1 MVPGN
6 PVTQAVRAPG
16 KGWYVLAGVVALAG
30 FLAAAGVIASLV
42 FQYDEGVQ
50 FLAPGSKTLDLPKRR
65 QVVWNDHV
73 TVFEGRSYD
82 SSKNLP
88 DGTQILVTDASGA
101 AVELRRTSGSIRGGN
116 TERVA
121 VLEFDVTRP
130 GRHEITVRG
139 NFPPRVFS
147 VGPNLVWLLLCSI
160 FGAIGLVLLGTGAG
174 VAIAAWAFIRRE
186 QAREAA
192 AGGGARAPAA
202 ADAREASLRR
212 LTTVVY
218 ALQIVS
224 FLLGFTLIIGVII
237 NYIQRD
243 EVAGTWLE
251 SHFRWQIRTFWYSLL
266 WLGVGLATLIVVV
279 GFFILMGAALWLL
292 YRAIKG
298 WLSLE
303 EGKAMYAP

>member
-1 MVPGN
+1 MAAPAG
-6 PVTQAVRAPG
+6 APG
-16 KGWYVLAGVVALAG
+16 KRWYVLAGAVALAG
-30 FLAAAGVIASLV
+30 FLAAAAVIASLI

-50 FLAPGSKTLDLPKRR
+50 FLAPGSKTLDLAKGRH
-65 QVVWNDHV
+65 VVWNDYV

-88 DGTQILVTDASGA
+88 DGTQVTVTDGSGA
-101 AVELRRTSGSIRGGN
+101 VALRRTSGSTFRGGN
-116 TERVA
+116 TERVS
-121 VLEFDVTRP
+121 VLEFEVTQP
-130 GRHEITVRG
+130 GRHEITVHG
-139 NFPPRVFS
+139 AFSPRVFS
-147 VGPNLVWLLLCSI
+147 VGPDLVWLLLCSI
-160 FGAIGLVLLGTGAG
+160 FGAIGLVLLGCGTG

-192 AGGGARAPAA
+192 AASVARAPAP

-212 LTTVVY
+212 LTTIVY
-218 ALQIVS
+218 ALQIAS
-224 FLLGFTLIIGVII
+224 FLLGFTLIVAVII
-237 NYIQRD
+237 NYLQRD

-266 WLGVGLATLIVVV
+266 WLGVGLALLVVV
-279 GFFILMGAALWLL
+279 IGFFVLMGSALWLL

>member
-1 MVPGN
+1 MAAPAR
-6 PVTQAVRAPG
+6 TPG
-16 KGWYVLAGVVALAG
+16 KGWYVLAGAAALAG
-30 FLAAAGVIASLV
+30 FLAAAGVIASLI
-42 FQYDEGVQ
+42 FHYDEGVQ
-50 FLAPGSKTLDLPKRR
+50 FLAPGSKTLDLAKGRH
-65 QVVWNDHV
+65 VVWNDHV

-88 DGTQILVTDASGA
+88 DGTQITVTDASGVTVA
-101 AVELRRTSGSIRGGN
+101 LRRTSGSTFRGGG
-116 TERVA
+116 TERVS
-121 VLEFDVTRP
+121 VLEFEVTQP

-139 NFPPRVFS
+139 DFPRRVLS
-147 VGPNLVWLLLCSI
+147 VGPDLVWLLLCSI
-160 FGAIGLVLLGTGAG
+160 FGAIGLLLLGTGAG

-192 AGGGARAPAA
+192 VGGGARAPAA

-218 ALQIVS
+218 ALQIAS
-224 FLLGFTLIIGVII
+224 FLLGFTLIVAVII

-266 WLGVGLATLIVVV
+266 WLGVGLASLIVVI
-279 GFFILMGAALWLL
+279 GFFVLMGSALWLL

-303 EGKAMYAP
+303 EGKAMYA

>member
-1 MVPGN
+1 MAAPAR
-6 PVTQAVRAPG
+6 TPG
-16 KGWYVLAGVVALAG
+16 KGWYVLAGAAALAG
-30 FLAAAGVIASLV
+30 FLAAAAVIASLI
-42 FQYDEGVQ
+42 FQYEEGIQ
-50 FLAPGSKTLDLPKRR
+50 FRAPGSKTLDLAKGRH
-65 QVVWNDHV
+65 VVWNDHV

-88 DGTQILVTDASGA
+88 DGAQITVTDSSGA
-101 AVELRRTSGSIRGGN
+101 AVALRSTSGSTFRGGG
-116 TERVA
+116 TERVS
-121 VLEFDVTRP
+121 VLEFEVTQP

-139 NFPPRVFS
+139 NFPPRVLS

-192 AGGGARAPAA
+192 AGSVARAPAT
-202 ADAREASLRR
+202 ADTREASLRR
-212 LTTVVY
+212 LTIVVY
-218 ALQIVS
+218 ALQIAS

-266 WLGVGLATLIVVV
+266 WVGVGLATLIVVI
-279 GFFILMGAALWLL
+279 GFFVLMSSALWLL

-303 EGKAMYAP
+303 EGKAMYA

>member
-1 MVPGN
+1 MAAAVRVPG
-6 PVTQAVRAPG
+6 R
-16 KGWYVLAGVVALAG
+16 GWYVLAGAVALAG
-30 FLAAAGVIASLV
+30 FLAAAAVIVSLI

-50 FLAPGSKTLDLPKRR
+50 FLAPGSKTLDLAKGRH
-65 QVVWNDHV
+65 VVWNDHV

-88 DGTQILVTDASGA
+88 DGTQTRVTDGDGA
-101 AVELRRTSGSIRGGN
+101 TVELRRASGSTFRGSG
-116 TERVA
+116 TERVS
-121 VLEFDVTRP
+121 VLEFDVTQP

-139 NFPPRVFS
+139 DFPPRVFS
-147 VGPNLVWLLLCSI
+147 VGPDLIWLLLCSI
-160 FGAIGLVLLGTGAG
+160 FGAIALVLLGSGTG

-192 AGGGARAPAA
+192 AGSVARAPAA
-202 ADAREASLRR
+202 TDAREASLRR
-212 LTTVVY
+212 LTMIVY
-218 ALQIVS
+218 ALQIAS
-224 FLLGFTLIIGVII
+224 FLLGFTLIVAVII
-237 NYIQRD
+237 NYLQRG

-266 WLGVGLATLIVVV
+266 WLGVGIALLVVV
-279 GFFILMGAALWLL
+279 IGFFVLMGSALWLL

>member
-1 MVPGN
+1 MAA
-6 PVTQAVRAPG
+6 AVRAPG
-16 KGWYVLAGVVALAG
+16 IGWYVLAGAAALAG
-30 FLAAAGVIASLV
+30 FLAAVAVIASLV

-50 FLAPGSKTLDLPKRR
+50 FLAPGSKTLDLAKGRH
-65 QVVWNDHV
+65 VVWNDHA

-88 DGTQILVTDASGA
+88 DGAQITVTDGSGA
-101 AVELRRTSGSIRGGN
+101 AVALRRTSGSSFRGGG
-116 TERVA
+116 TERVS
-121 VLEFDVTRP
+121 VLEFEVAQP

-139 NFPPRVFS
+139 AFPPRVFS
-147 VGPNLVWLLLCSI
+147 VGPDLVWLLLCSI
-160 FGAIGLVLLGTGAG
+160 FGAIGLVLLGCGTG

-192 AGGGARAPAA
+192 AGSVARAPAAA

-212 LTTVVY
+212 LTMIVY
-218 ALQIVS
+218 ALQIAS
-224 FLLGFTLIIGVII
+224 FLLGFTLIVAVII
-237 NYIQRD
+237 NYLQRD

-266 WLGVGLATLIVVV
+266 WLGVGLALLVVV
-279 GFFILMGAALWLL
+279 IGFFVLMGSALWVL

>member
-1 MVPGN
+1 MAAPAR
-6 PVTQAVRAPG
+6 TPG
-16 KGWYVLAGVVALAG
+16 KGWYVLAGAAALAG
-30 FLAAAGVIASLV
+30 FLAAAGVIASLL

-50 FLAPGSKTLDLPKRR
+50 FLAPGSKSLDLAKGRH
-65 QVVWNDHV
+65 VVWNDHA

-88 DGTQILVTDASGA
+88 DGTQITVTDASGA
-101 AVELRRTSGSIRGGN
+101 TVALRRTSGSTFRGGG
-116 TERVA
+116 TERVS
-121 VLEFDVTRP
+121 VVEFEVPRP
-130 GRHEITVRG
+130 GRHEVTVRG
-139 NFPPRVFS
+139 HFPPRVFS
-147 VGPNLVWLLLCSI
+147 VGPDLVWLLLCSI

-192 AGGGARAPAA
+192 AGGVARAPAA
-202 ADAREASLRR
+202 ADAREASSRR
-212 LTTVVY
+212 VTMVIY
-218 ALQIVS
+218 ALQIAS
-224 FLLGFTLIIGVII
+224 FLLGFTLIVAVII
-237 NYIQRD
+237 NYLKRD

-266 WLGVGLATLIVVV
+266 WVGVGLASLIVVV
-279 GFFILMGAALWLL
+279 GFFVLMGSALWLL

-303 EGKAMYAP
+303 EGKAMYAA

>member
-1 MVPGN
+1 MAAPARTPG
-6 PVTQAVRAPG
+6 R
-16 KGWYVLAGVVALAG
+16 GWYVLAGAVALAG
-30 FLAAAGVIASLV
+30 FLAAAAVIASLILH
-42 FQYDEGVQ
+42 YDEGVQ
-50 FLAPGSKTLDLPKRR
+50 FLAPGSKTLELAKGRH
-65 QVVWNDHV
+65 VVWNDHV
-73 TVFEGRSYD
+73 TVFEGRSFD

-88 DGTQILVTDASGA
+88 DGTQFTVTDSSGA
-101 AVELRRTSGSIRGGN
+101 TVALRRTSGSTFRSVG
-116 TERVA
+116 TERVS
-121 VLEFDVTRP
+121 VLEFEVTRP
-130 GRHEITVRG
+130 GRHEVAVRG
-139 NFPPRVFS
+139 TFPPRVFS
-147 VGPNLVWLLLCSI
+147 VGADLVWLLLCSI

-192 AGGGARAPAA
+192 AGDVARAPAA

-212 LTTVVY
+212 ITTIVY
-218 ALQIVS
+218 ALQIAS
-224 FLLGFTLIIGVII
+224 FLLGFTLVVAVII

-279 GFFILMGAALWLL
+279 GFFVLMGSALWML

-303 EGKAMYAP
+303 EGKAMYAS

>member
-1 MVPGN
+1 MAASARIPG
-6 PVTQAVRAPG
+6 P
-16 KGWYVLAGVVALAG
+16 GWYVLAGAAALAG
-30 FLAAAGVIASLV
+30 FLAAAAVIVSLI
-42 FQYDEGVQ
+42 FQYHEGVQ
-50 FLAPGSKTLDLPKRR
+50 FLAPGSKTLELAKGR
-65 QVVWNDHV
+65 QVIWNDHV

-88 DGTQILVTDASGA
+88 DGTQIRVTDSDGA
-101 AVELRRTSGSIRGGN
+101 TVALRRTTGSTFRGGG
-116 TERVA
+116 TERVS
-121 VLEFDVTRP
+121 VLEFEVTQP

-139 NFPPRVFS
+139 DFPPRVLS
-147 VGPNLVWLLLCSI
+147 VGPDLVWLLLCSI
-160 FGAIGLVLLGTGAG
+160 FGAIGLVLLGCGTG

-192 AGGGARAPAA
+192 AGGVARAPAST
-202 ADAREASLRR
+202 DAREASLRR
-212 LTTVVY
+212 LTMIVY
-218 ALQIVS
+218 GLQVVS
-224 FLLGFTLIIGVII
+224 FLLGFTLIVAVII
-237 NYIQRD
+237 NYLKRD

-266 WLGVGLATLIVVV
+266 WLGVGLALLVVV
-279 GFFILMGAALWLL
+279 IGFFVLMGSALWLL

>member
-1 MVPGN
+1 MAAPAR
-6 PVTQAVRAPG
+6 TPG
-16 KGWYVLAGVVALAG
+16 KGWYVLAGVAALAG
-30 FLAAAGVIASLV
+30 FLAAAGVIASLI
-42 FQYDEGVQ
+42 FHYDEGVQ
-50 FLAPGSKTLDLPKRR
+50 FLAPGSKTLELAKGR

-88 DGTQILVTDASGA
+88 DGTQITVVDSSGA
-101 AVELRRTSGSIRGGN
+101 AVALRRTSGSTFRGGG
-116 TERVA
+116 TERA
-121 VLEFDVTRP
+121 SVLEFEVTQP

-139 NFPPRVFS
+139 NFPPRVLS
-147 VGPNLVWLLLCSI
+147 VGPNLVGLMLCSI

-192 AGGGARAPAA
+192 AGRVARAPAA

-212 LTTVVY
+212 ITTIVY
-218 ALQIVS
+218 ALQIAS
-224 FLLGFTLIIGVII
+224 FLLGFTLIVAVII
-237 NYIQRD
+237 NYVQRD

-279 GFFILMGAALWLL
+279 GFFVLMGSALWML

>member
-1 MVPGN
+1 MAAPARTPG
-6 PVTQAVRAPG
+6 R
-16 KGWYVLAGVVALAG
+16 GWYVLAGAAALAG
-30 FLAAAGVIASLV
+30 FLAAAAVIASLI
-42 FQYDEGVQ
+42 FHYDDGVQ
-50 FLAPGSKTLDLPKRR
+50 FLAPGSKTLDLAKGR

-82 SSKNLP
+82 SGKNLP
-88 DGTQILVTDASGA
+88 DGAQITVTDSSGA
-101 AVELRRTSGSIRGGN
+101 AVALRRTSGSTFRGGG
-116 TERVA
+116 TERVS
-121 VLEFDVTRP
+121 VLEFEVTQP
-130 GRHEITVRG
+130 GRYEITVRG
-139 NFPPRVFS
+139 NFPPRVLS

-192 AGGGARAPAA
+192 AGSVARAPAT
-202 ADAREASLRR
+202 ADTREASLRR
-212 LTTVVY
+212 LAIVVY
-218 ALQIVS
+218 ALQIAS

-266 WLGVGLATLIVVV
+266 WVGVGLATLIVVI
-279 GFFILMGAALWLL
+279 GFFVLMGSALWLL